1 MLSSSVASL
10 NGRTAEYLIF
20 RALLQVK
27 RQREARIRKNIAR
40 LHDAVAQA
48 EKALHDNDCAYHH
61 VIQTAR
67 TLSSR
72 TGMDSV
78 EQWQRSR
85 QDMLQLRDDGRRLAA
100 RAGELAAW
108 RDGQKEKLS
117 EQEAILLSVL
127 KKQEKL
133 RILLNDVP
141 D

>member
-40 LHDAVAQA
+40 LHDVVAQA
-48 EKALHDNDCAYHH
+48 EKALHDNGCAYHH

-67 TLSSR
+67 MLSSR

-85 QDMLQLRDDGRRLAA
+85 QNMLQLRDDARRLVV

-108 RDGQKEKLS
+108 CDGQKEKLS